1 MRIYQVWML
10 GRPIHDYPLSWAQ
23 ALESYQWYKKLGYDV
38 KLIDTTTT

>member
-1 MRIYQVWML
+1 MRIYQVRMY
-10 GRPIHDYPLSWAQ
+10 GRPIHNYPLSWEQ